1 MRPSEHPSRANVTDP
16 RGGVLIVDKPA
27 GLTSH
32 DVVHIVRRACG
43 GMRVGHTGTLDPFAT
58 GVLALVLGRATRL
71 AQFFSGADKEY
82 LADIR
87 LGSATDT
94 YDATGTITFTAADP
108 NKMPARAEIERVLA
122 GLRGP
127 QEQLPPPF
135 SAKMAGGVR
144 AYTRARQGLP
154 VDLRPASVIAHALDD
169 VAVDG
174 DTVRLHVH
182 CSAGYYVRS
191 LAHDLGRALGVGGH
205 LIALRRVRSGPFELA
220 AAESLEEILRH
231 PEVALARV
239 QPLDGLLP
247 EIPAVH
253 LTSEGALRVAHG
265 QTVGPAHSSAPAGDS
280 TARRVRLV
288 GPDGELLGLA
298 DRREGDVLHPSLVL
312 V

>member
-1 MRPSEHPSRANVTDP
+1 VTDP
-16 RGGVLIVDKPA
+16 RGGVIVVDKPA
-27 GLTSH
+27 GVTSH

-94 YDATGTITFTAADP
+94 YDATGTVTFTASGPDR
-108 NKMPARAEIERVLA
+108 MPARAEIERVLA
-122 GLRGP
+122 DFRGA
-127 QEQLPPPF
+127 QEQMPPPF
-135 SAKMAGGVR
+135 SAKMTGGVR

-154 VDLRPASVIAHALDD
+154 ADLHPSSVIAHALDGIEI
-169 VAVDG
+169 DG
-174 DTVRLHVH
+174 DTVRVHVH

-191 LAHDLGRALGVGGH
+191 LAHEVGRVLGVGGH
-205 LIALRRVRSGPFELA
+205 LIALRRIRSGAFGLA
-220 AAESLEEILRH
+220 RAQSLEDIIRQPAASLGH
-231 PEVALARV
+231 L
-239 QPLDGLLP
+239 QPLDTLLP

-253 LTSEGALRVAHG
+253 LTTEGALRVAHG
-265 QTVGPAHSSAPAGDS
+265 QTVGPNHTSASAGNPIPV
-280 TARRVRLV
+280 RVRLV
-288 GPDGELLGLA
+288 GPDGQLLGLA
-298 DRREGDVLHPSLVL
+298 DRQEGGVLHPSLVL

>member
-1 MRPSEHPSRANVTDP
+1 VRAVTHPSHEHVTDP
-16 RGGVLIVDKPA
+16 RGGVLVVDKPA

-32 DVVHIVRRACG
+32 DVVHIVRRAFG

-94 YDATGTITFTAADP
+94 YDATGTVTFTAAAP
-108 NKMPARAEIERVLA
+108 YRTPASAEIERVLA
-122 GLRGP
+122 GLGGA
-127 QEQLPPPF
+127 QEQMPPPF

-154 VDLRPASVIAHALDD
+154 VELHPASVVAYALDGIRIE
-169 VAVDG
+169 G
-174 DTVRLHVH
+174 DTVRVHVH

-191 LAHDLGRALGVGGH
+191 LAHEVGRALGVGGH
-205 LIALRRVRSGPFELA
+205 LLALQRVRSGAFGLA
-220 AAESLEEILRH
+220 EANSLEDIIRH
-231 PEVALARV
+231 PEASLGRL
-239 QPLDGLLP
+239 QPLESLLP
-247 EIPAVH
+247 EIPAVY
-253 LTSEGALRVAHG
+253 LTPEGALRIARG
-265 QTVGPAHSSAPAGDS
+265 QTVGPGQMSFPAGDS
-280 TARRVRLV
+280 IPLRVRLL
-288 GPDGELLGLA
+288 GPDGQLLALA
-298 DRREGDVLHPSLVL
+298 DRHEGDVLHPSLVL